1 MVLTQVF
8 SVGSARDPE
17 KGGVGE
23 GINGMPPC
31 ISIVQSYQYS
41 LQYTQKRK
49 MGGTP
54 YTQKRKL
61 KKKNKVRSVKGYHK
75 LAFISTV
82 FSSCIAFKYSRIS
95 SHLTARELSQE
106 IRRLQVAPSLERDG

>member
-17 KGGVGE
+17 WSGVEWRGGVGE

-61 KKKNKVRSVKGYHK
+61 KKKIRSDRSKDT
-75 LAFISTV
+75 IN
-82 FSSCIAFKYSRIS
+82 
-95 SHLTARELSQE
+95 
-106 IRRLQVAPSLERDG
+106 

>member
-1 MVLTQVF
+1 MQILARMVLTQVF

-31 ISIVQSYQYS
+31 ISIVQSYQCS

-49 MGGTP
+49 MGSTP
-54 YTQKRKL
+54 YS
-61 KKKNKVRSVKGYHK
+61 KKKIKKKIRSDRSKDT
-75 LAFISTV
+75 IN
-82 FSSCIAFKYSRIS
+82 
-95 SHLTARELSQE
+95 
-106 IRRLQVAPSLERDG
+106 

>member
-1 MVLTQVF
+1 MQILARMVLTQVF

-49 MGGTP
+49 MGSTP

-61 KKKNKVRSVKGYHK
+61 KKKIRSDRSKDT
-75 LAFISTV
+75 IN
-82 FSSCIAFKYSRIS
+82 
-95 SHLTARELSQE
+95 
-106 IRRLQVAPSLERDG
+106 